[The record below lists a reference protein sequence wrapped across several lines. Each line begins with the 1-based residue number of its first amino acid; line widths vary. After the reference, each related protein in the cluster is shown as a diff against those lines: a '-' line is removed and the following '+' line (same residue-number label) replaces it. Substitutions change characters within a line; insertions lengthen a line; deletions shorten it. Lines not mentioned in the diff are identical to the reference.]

1 MSFVKEAIVFKLT
14 NEGFFIVFNE
24 LIKFEMLKEL
34 LKQKFD
40 ESEEFFNGAKLKTII
55 RGRYFTEKEFEEI
68 KQIIS
73 ERTGFEDIIEEMPK
87 FDWQNNLVEGNTKFY
102 KGTMRC
108 GNSIEF
114 NGNVVVLGD
123 INPGAEV
130 IATGNIIVTGVI
142 KGLVHAGA
150 NGNNTA
156 IVYGKGIHPTQLRIG
171 NLITVIP
178 EANKIKENVCEIA
191 YIREGNIYISD
202 N

>member
-1 MSFVKEAIVFKLT
+1 MFKLT
-14 NEGFFIVFNE
+14 NEGFFIVLDE
-24 LIKFEMLKEL
+24 MVKFEVLKEL
-34 LKQKFD
+34 LKQKFE
-40 ESEEFFNGAKLKTII
+40 ESEDFFNGANLKTIV
-55 RGRYFTEKEFEEI
+55 RGRSFFGEEFEEI
-68 KQIIS
+68 KQIIK
-73 ERTGFEDIIEEMPK
+73 EKTGFDDIVEELPK
-87 FDWQNNLVEGNTKFY
+87 FDWQNNLVEGNTKFH

-108 GNSIEF
+108 GASIEF

-130 IATGNIIVTGVI
+130 IATGNVIVTGAI

-171 NLITVIP
+171 SLITVTP
-178 EANKIKENVCEIA
+178 EEKKKQENVFEIA
-191 YIREGNIYISD
+191 YVREGNIYISE